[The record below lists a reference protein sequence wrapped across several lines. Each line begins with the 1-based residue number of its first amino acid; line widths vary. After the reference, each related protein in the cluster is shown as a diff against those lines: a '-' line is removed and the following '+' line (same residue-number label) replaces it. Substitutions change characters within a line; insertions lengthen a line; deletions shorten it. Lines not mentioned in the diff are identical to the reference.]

1 MPPMVISSSL
11 VALSTSY
18 IFMTPEV
25 LDPPGAHTPWATL
38 WIPWSTL
45 FLFSSYFEFS
55 FVPNKARDFLMSDV
69 YLTLLAFSSFSRQ
82 NPTNQPR
89 FYSLLTPR
97 L

>member
-1 MPPMVISSSL
+1 
-11 VALSTSY
+11 
-18 IFMTPEV
+18 MTPEV